1 MSEEPD
7 LDQLQI
13 DTSKTG
19 FYKGFN
25 KTVTLS
31 SKIIIAALVI
41 WAAVFPD
48 QAGDVLGETK
58 VWSFAHFGAW
68 YIYVV
73 AFFVLVCVVSALVP
87 ATASIKLGGPDA
99 VPEFSTV
106 SWISMM
112 FGAGI
117 GVGMLTFA
125 TVEPVSHFVTNP
137 DTIMGLSTGES
148 ADNILNAYKWSYL
161 HWGFSAWGCYALAGL
176 CLAYFSYNRNQ
187 PLTIR
192 SALTPLF
199 GNRLQGLLGHIIDI
213 SAVIA
218 TILGAAV
225 TIGFGVSQFSQGLF
239 EISGANWLVNS
250 DLSPSNSGLILA
262 LVVIMLASTVSAI
275 SGVGKGIKWLS
286 NINMGLSF
294 ALILFFIIFGA
305 TALGFEA
312 LTVGLWDYI
321 IQFPSLLVTYWSPAE
336 TEPEATLYKWQS
348 LWWTVFYWAWWIAF
362 SPFVGLF
369 LARISKGRSIRQFV
383 FGSIIVPSLI
393 CFIWFAFVGGT
404 AIDLELN
411 GSANHAI
418 IDAGSESQLFAS
430 LKLMVSESI
439 FGIVTSLVVLLL
451 LTFLVTSADSA
462 ILVVNTINSGGNKS
476 QKKHTHITIW
486 GVALSLVIA
495 VLILAGGL
503 EALKA
508 SMIIGAL
515 PFSAIMLLMGV
526 SLIKALIEDVRDPNK
541 LNQLS

>member
-1 MSEEPD
+1 MEKNVREEPD
-7 LDQLQI
+7 IEQLQI
-13 DTSKTG
+13 VTSKTG

-25 KTVTLS
+25 KTVTVS
-31 SKIIIAALVI
+31 SKLIIAVLVI

-48 QAGDVLGETK
+48 QAGYVLGKMK
-58 VWSFAHFGAW
+58 VWSFTYFGAW

-73 AFFVLVCVVSALVP
+73 AFFVVVCTTLAIIP
-87 ATASIKLGGPDA
+87 ATASIKLGGSDA
-99 VPEFSTV
+99 KPEFSTF
-106 SWISMM
+106 SWVSMM

-125 TVEPVSHFVTNP
+125 TVEPISHFVTNP
-137 DTIMGLSTGES
+137 DTIKGLSTGES

-161 HWGFSAWGCYALAGL
+161 HWGFSAWGCYSLVGL
-176 CLAYFSYNRNQ
+176 CMAYFSYNRNQ

-199 GNRLQGLLGHIIDI
+199 GNRLQGVLGHIIDI

-239 EISGANWLVNS
+239 EVSGANWLVNS
-250 DLSPSNSGLILA
+250 DLTPSNGGLILA
-262 LVVIMLASTVSAI
+262 LGLIMLASTISAI

-294 ALILFFIIFGA
+294 FLILFFIVFGA

-312 LTVGLWDYI
+312 LFVGLWDYV
-321 IQFPSLLVTYWSPAE
+321 IQLPSLILTYWPPAE

-348 LWWTVFYWAWWIAF
+348 LSWTVFYWAWWIAF

-369 LARISKGRSIRQFV
+369 LARISRGRSIREFV
-383 FGSIIVPSLI
+383 LGTIITPSLI
-393 CFIWFAFVGGT
+393 CFIWFAFIGGT

-411 GSANHAI
+411 GGANHAI
-418 IDAGSESQLFAS
+418 IGAGSESQLYAS
-430 LKLMVSESI
+430 LKLLVPELT
-439 FGIVTSLVVLLL
+439 FGVITSLVVLLL

-462 ILVVNTINSGGNKS
+462 ILVVNTINSGGNES
-476 QKKHTHITIW
+476 QKAHIHIAIW
-486 GVALSLVIA
+486 GAALALVIT
-495 VLILAGGL
+495 VLIIAGGL

-508 SMIIGAL
+508 SMFIGAL
-515 PFSAIMLLMGV
+515 PFSLIMVLMGI
-526 SLIKALIEDVRDPNK
+526 SLIKALREDIRNI
-541 LNQLS
+541 Q